1 MIVPQDLPAGLAPG
15 LVYIQYQLEEPLD
28 LLMCVD
34 YQRKGVDTMPKKRAN
49 GEGSLRKRKDGR
61 WEGRYTAG
69 NDPTTGKPIHKSV
82 LAKTQ
87 SEAKEKLK
95 QAIAEA
101 EKLDMSRAKSYTLGA
116 WIKLWY
122 EVYAEP
128 RLREKTKDYYLNY
141 IDNHIIPE
149 LGNTPLEK
157 LTTIQIQKFYNDL
170 RKSGRIQRYTHIKLK
185 DKGLSTRVVRGI
197 HTLLNNCL
205 EQAVAERLL
214 LTNPA
219 KGCRLPKLEKR
230 EMKILPED
238 KIGPYLAEAERRGL
252 LAAFYLEL
260 TTGLRRGELLALLW
274 TDLDVENMTI
284 SVSKQVNRINGELVV
299 SQPKTPNS
307 IRRLAIP
314 QRAVELLVE
323 EHAKHPHSPHLFVS
337 PKTGIMFD
345 PDSFR
350 HTHEKILK
358 AIGAEHIRF
367 HDLRHPYVKH
377 TTKIFSLRLMDFQ
390 AQAYPDARRK
400 TRGACQLHRGGQSQ
414 SPVRPLCNRKRFS

>member
-1 MIVPQDLPAGLAPG
+1 
-15 LVYIQYQLEEPLD
+15 
-28 LLMCVD
+28 
-34 YQRKGVDTMPKKRAN
+34 MPKKRAN

-69 NDPTTGKPIHKSV
+69 CDPTTGKPIHKSV

-87 SEAKEKLK
+87 SEAKKKLK

-128 RLREKTKDYYLNY
+128 RLREKTKHYYLNY

-170 RKSGRIQRYTHIKLK
+170 QKSGRIQRYTHIKLK

-205 EQAVAERLL
+205 EQAVAERLIL
-214 LTNPA
+214 ANPA

-284 SVSKQVNRINGELVV
+284 SVSKQVNRLNGELVV

-307 IRRLAIP
+307 IRKLAIP

-323 EHAKHPHSPHLFVS
+323 EHAKHPHSPYLFVS
-337 PKTGIMFD
+337 PKTGTMFD

-377 TTKIFSLRLMDFQ
+377 TTKKI
-390 AQAYPDARRK
+390 
-400 TRGACQLHRGGQSQ
+400 
-414 SPVRPLCNRKRFS
+414 